1 MKRIADSD
9 KDPEIRRQSRYRA
22 GELFLASRDNRAATQ
37 EFERYVRD
45 HAEPAAT
52 RIEAMQE
59 LAQLDAEAGNQK
71 SRKNWLMKLAEY
83 HAQTPSART
92 PRTTTLAAQAR
103 YELALDD
110 RIAFDQ
116 VALRAP
122 LAASLK
128 QKSQRLQKAVSSFET
143 VVNYQVQEV
152 TTAAT
157 FQIADLYKALAGA
170 IMASQRPAGLTA
182 AELEEYNLLLEE
194 QAYPFEGKAI
204 EIHELN
210 SQRSWEGVYD
220 QWVEKSFAELKRM
233 LPGRF
238 DKRELEVTDVRE
250 IH

>member
-1 MKRIADSD
+1 M
-9 KDPEIRRQSRYRA
+9 
-22 GELFLASRDNRAATQ
+22 
-37 EFERYVRD
+37 
-45 HAEPAAT
+45 
-52 RIEAMQE
+52 
-59 LAQLDAEAGNQK
+59 
-71 SRKNWLMKLAEY
+71 
-83 HAQTPSART
+83 
-92 PRTTTLAAQAR
+92 
-103 YELALDD
+103 
-110 RIAFDQ
+110 
-116 VALRAP
+116 ALRAP

-128 QKSQRLQKAVSSFET
+128 QKSQRLQKAVSSFVT

-152 TTAAT
+152 TTTAT

-170 IMASQRPAGLTA
+170 IMALQRPAGLTA

-194 QAYPFEGKAI
+194 QAYPFERKAI

-210 SQRSWEGVYD
+210 SQRSWEGIYD

>member
-1 MKRIADSD
+1 M
-9 KDPEIRRQSRYRA
+9 
-22 GELFLASRDNRAATQ
+22 
-37 EFERYVRD
+37 
-45 HAEPAAT
+45 
-52 RIEAMQE
+52 
-59 LAQLDAEAGNQK
+59 
-71 SRKNWLMKLAEY
+71 
-83 HAQTPSART
+83 
-92 PRTTTLAAQAR
+92 
-103 YELALDD
+103 
-110 RIAFDQ
+110 
-116 VALRAP
+116 ALRAP

-152 TTAAT
+152 TTTAT

-170 IMASQRPAGLTA
+170 IMALQRPAGLTA

-194 QAYPFEGKAI
+194 QAYPFERKAI

-210 SQRSWEGVYD
+210 SQRSWEGIYD

>member
-1 MKRIADSD
+1 
-9 KDPEIRRQSRYRA
+9 
-22 GELFLASRDNRAATQ
+22 
-37 EFERYVRD
+37 
-45 HAEPAAT
+45 
-52 RIEAMQE
+52 
-59 LAQLDAEAGNQK
+59 
-71 SRKNWLMKLAEY
+71 
-83 HAQTPSART
+83 
-92 PRTTTLAAQAR
+92 
-103 YELALDD
+103 
-110 RIAFDQ
+110 

-128 QKSQRLQKAVSSFET
+128 QKSQRLQKAVSSFVT

-152 TTAAT
+152 TTTAT

-170 IMASQRPAGLTA
+170 IMALQRPAGLTA

-194 QAYPFEGKAI
+194 QAYPFERKAI

-210 SQRSWEGVYD
+210 SQRSWEGIYD